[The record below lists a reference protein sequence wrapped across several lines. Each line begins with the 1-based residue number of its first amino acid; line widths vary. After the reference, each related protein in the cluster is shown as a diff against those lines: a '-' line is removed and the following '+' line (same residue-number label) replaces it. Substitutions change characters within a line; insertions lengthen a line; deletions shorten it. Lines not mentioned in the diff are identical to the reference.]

1 MLVRTPLPDGGC
13 GSGAHAQI
21 PCCSPWTRK
30 GVCQSARRGG
40 PTLACTSAATA
51 RTAHSSLRASRTPL
65 TLRCCCAWAA
75 PTLRRSCSSAP
86 QTHACGQRPSRCAWR
101 ASTASPQHSSCASRG
116 SAAPPP
122 LPRRVFTESL
132 LEPTHGKPTKIALQ
146 ASPGEQPLASG
157 TFPARQSCAVHHLPS
172 EQPLLMWLSGALSTV
187 AHHTRR
193 RRRAARS
200 ASGPGTRT
208 RHRRRAMPST
218 GCRCDN
224 RTATSIHMCRHTLCS
239 IICATRSQVGAAR
252 LPWLLRQAGG
262 EGGRTKRIYRRAW
275 WWTSWAEYRTQA
287 CGRRARSPSALSVT
301 RKCATW
307 PTRW

>member
-1 MLVRTPLPDGGC
+1 MLLLALDEEGC
-13 GSGAHAQI
+13 VPVG
-21 PCCSPWTRK
+21 PTRWPNASLHLCRH
-30 GVCQSARRGG
+30 GTHSALLAASLADASDVEMLLRVGG
-40 PTLACTSAATA
+40 PHPQTIMFE
-51 RTAHSSLRASRTPL
+51 RTANARV
-65 TLRCCCAWAA
+65 WAA
-75 PTLRRSCSSAP
+75 PFSLCMAGQYSLSTTLVLRQPWERGATPLASAGV
-86 QTHACGQRPSRCAWR
+86 Q
-101 ASTASPQHSSCASRG
+101 
-116 SAAPPP
+116 
-122 LPRRVFTESL
+122 SL

-262 EGGRTKRIYRRAW
+262 EGSRTKRIYRRAW
-275 WWTSWAEYRTQA
+275 WWTSRAEYRTQA

-307 PTRW
+307 LTRW